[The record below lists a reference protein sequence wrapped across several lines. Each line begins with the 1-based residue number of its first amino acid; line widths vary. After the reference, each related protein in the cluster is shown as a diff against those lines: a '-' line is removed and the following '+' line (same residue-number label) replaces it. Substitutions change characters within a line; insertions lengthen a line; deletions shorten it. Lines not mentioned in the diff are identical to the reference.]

1 MAVPT
6 PKEEIL
12 AILRGINATG
22 ESLGVN
28 NASEVSKARRT
39 LLQEAKKLVAALE
52 DPHAEV
58 WPRAFQVNVGVS
70 VSTPRPPPPCSDYP
84 EGFLFEFGG
93 RYHDIP
99 SEQSIAL
106 ETQKCSTPSSR
117 LC

>member
-12 AILRGINATG
+12 AILRGINVTG

-28 NASEVSKARRT
+28 NASEASNSRRT

-52 DPHAEV
+52 DPYAEV

-70 VSTPRPPPPCSDYP
+70 VSPLSPPGVQTALRVS
-84 EGFLFEFGG
+84 FLDLGLWG
-93 RYHDIP
+93 
-99 SEQSIAL
+99 
-106 ETQKCSTPSSR
+106 PSS
-117 LC
+117 